1 MALPY
6 SQYYIQDLQ
15 GMKDRIENQIRQYQN
30 QQQAPITQ
38 NFQIT
43 PTPGEI
49 DGKYATNIDEV
60 RNTFVTK
67 TGLFVNRDFN
77 TLWVKD
83 ISGKIRTFNLEEVVE
98 LDHKDKE
105 ILDLKKDYE
114 LELYE
119 MAYGRKLNQELAEK
133 IVRKMKPYGER
144 WTLNDAR
151 DIQMQFGTHEDDIDF
166 YVVLNSA
173 YNDFRDIFQDNIDN
187 YVRYTI
193 DFIKDEDAKPHKVF
207 NYFTKIV

>member
-83 ISGKIRTFNLEEVVE
+83 ISGKIRTFNLEEVVD
-98 LDHKDKE
+98 LDPKDKE
-105 ILDLKKDYE
+105 ILDLKKQIE
-114 LELYE
+114 E
-119 MAYGRKLNQELAEK
+119 MRGKLDEYDNTNANEQTKSTKPKRVSNDKSSNAE
-133 IVRKMKPYGER
+133 
-144 WTLNDAR
+144 
-151 DIQMQFGTHEDDIDF
+151 
-166 YVVLNSA
+166 
-173 YNDFRDIFQDNIDN
+173 
-187 YVRYTI
+187 
-193 DFIKDEDAKPHKVF
+193 
-207 NYFTKIV
+207 

>member
-67 TGLFVNRDFN
+67 TGLFVNRDFS

-83 ISGKIRTFNLEEVVE
+83 IFNEVFRTPRCIIR
-98 LDHKDKE
+98 
-105 ILDLKKDYE
+105 
-114 LELYE
+114 
-119 MAYGRKLNQELAEK
+119 
-133 IVRKMKPYGER
+133 
-144 WTLNDAR
+144 
-151 DIQMQFGTHEDDIDF
+151 
-166 YVVLNSA
+166 
-173 YNDFRDIFQDNIDN
+173 
-187 YVRYTI
+187 
-193 DFIKDEDAKPHKVF
+193 
-207 NYFTKIV
+207 